1 MSDKQSFGVLLGIAI
16 LGTIT
21 LVVTNGMTI
30 SGISVFDTS
39 ILEEFGWS
47 RSELKLRSLIN
58 LVASSLIMPFVG
70 AIIDKYGVKRM
81 LIIGL
86 VVIAGLLYTYSLIT
100 SAWQMYTIHF
110 LFAFAVSGA
119 GTLAVI
125 IMVSQRIR
133 NNRGTAIG
141 IALAGTSLGGI
152 LVPQMGIRLLENFG
166 WRGAFQWEAIV
177 PLVIAVVI
185 FIFLKPIKYKHKASE
200 KVVEDDETGLVEFS
214 IQDAI
219 KTPVFWAICFA
230 GIFCFY
236 SILGIIDNLFLY
248 LSELEFT
255 PQEAANAFSI
265 FFAIIL
271 VAKLTS
277 GVFTDFIDEHKLF
290 KVQLALMIVGASLL
304 AVNSAS
310 LIWPS
315 LICIGLGWGGLYTL
329 FNYIIITTFGVKSAG
344 KIGGLISFFEG
355 VGSGLGMWLTAF
367 IADQTGS
374 YSTSFWVIVG
384 LLCIAFVISF
394 FIKKIAPSQPLEVPE
409 NIHPS
414 EIAKPKVT

>member
-1 MSDKQSFGVLLGIAI
+1 MSEKQSFWTLLGIAI

-30 SGISVFDTS
+30 SGIGVFDTS
-39 ILEEFGWS
+39 LLEEFGWS
-47 RSELKLRSLIN
+47 RSELKLRGLIN
-58 LVASSLIMPFVG
+58 LVASSVIMPFVG
-70 AIIDKYGVKRM
+70 AVIDRFGVKRM

-86 VVIAGLLYTYSLIT
+86 VFIAGLLYSYSIINA
-100 SAWQMYTIHF
+100 AWQMYAIHF

-125 IMVSQRIR
+125 IMVSQRVK

-152 LVPQMGIRLLENFG
+152 IVPQIGYRLLENFG
-166 WRGAFQWEAIV
+166 WRGAFQWETIV
-177 PLVIAVVI
+177 PMVIAVII
-185 FIFLKPIKYKHKASE
+185 FIFLKPVNYKK
-200 KVVEDDETGLVEFS
+200 KVEQKVAKDEETGLTEFS
-214 IQDAI
+214 MQEAI

-248 LSELEFT
+248 LSELGYDNGQAT
-255 PQEAANAFSI
+255 NAFSI

-271 VAKLTS
+271 VAKLSS
-277 GVFTDFIDEHKLF
+277 GIVTDFINEHLLF
-290 KVQLALMIVGASLL
+290 KIQLVLMIVGAALL
-304 AVNSAS
+304 AINSVS
-310 LIWPS
+310 LVWPS
-315 LICIGLGWGGLYTL
+315 LIFIGLGWGGLYTL

-355 VGSGLGMWLTAF
+355 LGSGLGIYLTAF
-367 IADQTGS
+367 IADRTGS
-374 YSTSFWVIVG
+374 YSMSIWVIVG
-384 LLCIAFVISF
+384 LLCIAFMISF
-394 FIKKIAPSQPLEVPE
+394 FIKKISPQDA
-409 NIHPS
+409 
-414 EIAKPKVT
+414 EIIKEEQLDVEKDD